1 MNYWERK
8 VWLFVFG
15 LPANFSKRNTLKL
28 KQQTHLPTNYQL
40 SYFSN
45 FNKISIILLYDLSN
59 QLKHSNFKKKIKH
72 KQTNFS
78 SLIYV
83 VHFLLFLFFC
93 CLYTEL
99 WKFTCTPIAVE
110 RQLLKTSIE
119 QFMFLYALF
128 SCLVSFVFVDIY
140 QLYLSFCFFS
150 LSLSL
155 LFSIWMCVCTLF
167 V

>member
-1 MNYWERK
+1 MISMPISK
-8 VWLFVFG
+8 LIVQK
-15 LPANFSKRNTLKL
+15 ANKTKN
-28 KQQTHLPTNYQL
+28 
-40 SYFSN
+40 
-45 FNKISIILLYDLSN
+45 
-59 QLKHSNFKKKIKH
+59 KH

-83 VHFLLFLFFC
+83 VHFLLFFFFC

-128 SCLVSFVFVDIY
+128 SCLVSFVFVDISIVFVI
-140 QLYLSFCFFS
+140 LFFFS
-150 LSLSL
+150 LSLSCFRYECACVLSLYNL
-155 LFSIWMCVCTLF
+155 LCEMTGCLN
-167 V
+167 